1 MNRTTKLLLLLI
13 TLVSLALALGAL
25 GWRWRE
31 AGDVMAIFAGSKPAR
46 GPFLLAAPTVMA
58 GVLVFTIQSA
68 NPKASP
74 YERFFV
80 GLTLVTNFLLL
91 LALQTRM
98 ALVYLEMAAPD
109 GAFVMRLAVAVFG
122 LAMAVR
128 GNFLAKAPSPS
139 EDVRGDWARTTRRTA
154 MILVGTGL
162 GLAVSAV
169 TLPMKGLLAV
179 LGGVLVI
186 VLTLSYVQRRT
197 RRGLVPVSF

>member
-58 GVLVFTIQSA
+58 GVLLFTIQSA

-80 GLTLVTNFLLL
+80 GLTLVTNFLLI
-91 LALQTRM
+91 LALQARM

-109 GAFVMRLAVAVFG
+109 GQFVMRLAVAVFG

-128 GNFLAKAPSPS
+128 GNFLAKAPSPTD
-139 EDVRGDWARTTRRTA
+139 DVQGDWARTTRRTA
-154 MILVGTGL
+154 MSLVGL
-162 GLAVSAV
+162 GLVLTACAVS
-169 TLPMKGLLAV
+169 LPMQGLLAV
-179 LGGVLVI
+179 LGVAFVVI
-186 VLTLSYVQRRT
+186 LALSHVQRQA
-197 RRGLVPVSF
+197 RRGLAPIS